1 MKTTIQVATVDG
13 PESVEAEVFGDVFA
27 VHRDLTPTADGW
39 TLTHMPTGMLA
50 LSGIE
55 SEFAALALAERLIAL
70 GQEFWKLPKNCHF
83 GESAPPEV
91 RRMMARW
98 KTDQQLG
105 LE

>member
-1 MKTTIQVATVDG
+1 MKTTIQIATVDG

-55 SEFAALALAERLIAL
+55 HEAAALALAERLLKL
-70 GQEFWKLPKNCHF
+70 GDEFWKVPKNCHF

-91 RRMMARW
+91 RRIMHRW
-98 KTDQQLG
+98 KNDLQLG

>member
-1 MKTTIQVATVDG
+1 MKTTIQIATVDG
-13 PESVEAEVFGDVFA
+13 PESIEAEVFSDLFA
-27 VHRDLTPTADGW
+27 VHPDLTPEAEGW

-55 SEFAALALAERLIAL
+55 SEFAALALAERLVAL
-70 GQEFWKLPKNCHF
+70 GDAFWRIPKNVHF

-91 RRMMARW
+91 RRILARW
-98 KTDQQLG
+98 KNDQELG

>member
-13 PESVEAEVFGDVFA
+13 PESIEAEVFGDIFA

-39 TLTHMPTGMLA
+39 TLTHMPTGMMA

-55 SEFAALALAERLIAL
+55 NEFAALALAERLVAL
-70 GQEFWKLPKNCHF
+70 GAEFWKVPKNCHF

-91 RRMMARW
+91 RRILARW
-98 KTDQQLG
+98 KTDQQPG